1 MTSKRKRDADNSLDS
16 PPCSMEPIS
25 PLHNKY
31 LKFEDVDE
39 TISESPINRLPDEII
54 SHVFS
59 FLSFGSEW
67 YSVLQVCQRFLR
79 IGRRAFDPSI
89 NENSAIRWAARNGKM
104 EALVGLLR
112 DERVDPSQG
121 GDKAIRWACWNGH
134 TEVVKVLLRD
144 SRVNPSA
151 NDNYS
156 IRVASQ
162 HGWVDV
168 VRELMRD
175 ERVDPSALNNVA
187 IHVASSNGHLETVR
201 ELLKDSRVDPSIKDG
216 EGNDA
221 IRKASEN
228 GHLEVVKE
236 LATDLRVRPPVNF
249 VLVRMMEDIQS
260 RIQKFEDSVNSR
272 LIRMESMI
280 EKLCKNEE
288 NCTNKS

>member
-1 MTSKRKRDADNSLDS
+1 MTGKRRRQEDECSLDS
-16 PPCSMEPIS
+16 PPTTEAIIPKL
-25 PLHNKY
+25 PKY
-31 LKFEDVDE
+31 EEFEMD
-39 TISESPINRLPDEII
+39 SESPIDMIPDEILSYI
-54 SHVFS
+54 FG
-59 FLSFGSEW
+59 FLSFGSDW
-67 YSVLQVCQRFLR
+67 YLVMQVSQRFLR
-79 IGRRAFDPSI
+79 IGKRVFDPSI
-89 NENSAIRWAARNGKM
+89 NENSAIRWAARHGKL
-104 EALVGLLR
+104 EAVLALLK

-134 TEVVKVLLRD
+134 TEVVQALLRD
-144 SRVNPSA
+144 VRVNPSA

-168 VRELMRD
+168 VRELMKD

-187 IHVASSNGHLETVR
+187 IHVASANGHLETVR

-249 VLVRMMEDIQS
+249 VLVRMMEDIQG
-260 RIQKFEDSVNSR
+260 RIQRF
-272 LIRMESMI
+272 
-280 EKLCKNEE
+280 EE
-288 NCTNKS
+288 NVNNRLGKIESILEQLLTKNN

>member
-1 MTSKRKRDADNSLDS
+1 MIITKRKRDEEETSLDS
-16 PPCSMEPIS
+16 PPCTEHLSVP
-25 PLHNKY
+25 NKY
-31 LKFEDVDE
+31 LKSFEEE
-39 TISESPINRLPDEII
+39 TSESPIDTIPDEILSYI
-54 SHVFS
+54 FG
-59 FLSFGSEW
+59 FLSFGSDW
-67 YSVLQVCQRFLR
+67 YNILQVNHRFLR
-79 IGRRAFDPSI
+79 IGRRVFDPSI
-89 NENSAIRWAARNGKM
+89 NENSAIRWAARHGK
-104 EALVGLLR
+104 LLAVLHLLK

-134 TEVVKVLLRD
+134 TDVVKSLLRD

-187 IHVASSNGHLETVR
+187 IHVASANGHLETVR
-201 ELLKDSRVDPSIKDG
+201 ELLKDARVDPSIKDG

-249 VLVRMMEDIQS
+249 VLVRMMEDIQG
-260 RIQKFEDSVNSR
+260 RIQKFEENVNSR
-272 LIRMESMI
+272 LCRMESMI
-280 EKLCKNEE
+280 KQIHDFQH
-288 NCTNKS
+288 